1 MSGIVGRSSIGS
13 TDLNRGLARAG
24 GRPDGALPRPA
35 TRTLHRLSVR
45 LRRRGLD
52 RQLAAG
58 VNPDTSP
65 DLELRAWQLVQ
76 HASRRR
82 VARGLRRAVREAQS
96 HRLNEPSSVVGIPR
110 QAVTQW
116 SQGLLDIAD
125 AIDQSDCV
133 SACGIALALELL
145 TDGTGPLYDPGAED
159 LLGAAVWWSAKSL
172 HT

>member
-1 MSGIVGRSSIGS
+1 MSGIVGRSSISGA
-13 TDLNRGLARAG
+13 DLNHGFAPAG
-24 GRPDGALPRPA
+24 GHPDGTLPRTA

-58 VNPDTSP
+58 VDPVTSP

-76 HASRRR
+76 HSSRLR
-82 VARGLRRAVREAQS
+82 VARGLRRTVREAQN
-96 HRLNEPSSVVGIPR
+96 HRRDELSSVVPIPA

-116 SQGLLDIAD
+116 SQGLLGVAD
-125 AIDQSDCV
+125 AIEQSDRV

-159 LLGAAVWWSAKSL
+159 LLGAAVGPTADSL
-172 HT
+172 HL

>member
-13 TDLNRGLARAG
+13 ADLNRGFTPAG
-24 GRPDGALPRPA
+24 GHAEGALPRPA

-52 RQLAAG
+52 RELAAG
-58 VNPDTSP
+58 VNPAGSP

-76 HASRRR
+76 HSSRRR
-82 VARGLRRAVREAQS
+82 VARGLRRAVRDAQN
-96 HRLNEPSSVVGIPR
+96 HRLNELSSVVPIPR

-116 SQGLLDIAD
+116 SQGLLDVAD
-125 AIDQSDCV
+125 AIEQSDCV

-159 LLGAAVWWSAKSL
+159 LLGAAVLSSADSF

>member
-13 TDLNRGLARAG
+13 ADLNRGFLLADDHT
-24 GRPDGALPRPA
+24 DGALPRPA
-35 TRTLHRLSVR
+35 TRTLQRLSVR

-58 VNPDTSP
+58 INPDTSP
-65 DLELRAWQLVQ
+65 DLELRAWQLIQ
-76 HASRRR
+76 HSSRRR
-82 VARGLRRAVREAQS
+82 VARGLRRAVREAQD
-96 HRLNEPSSVVGIPR
+96 HRLKESNSVVPIPR

-116 SQGLLDIAD
+116 SQGLLDVAD
-125 AIDQSDCV
+125 AIEQSSRV

-159 LLGAAVWWSAKSL
+159 LLVAAVWSSADGGRA
-172 HT
+172 